1 MHRKVVA
8 VLFCDMVGSTSL
20 GESTEADALARVAV
34 AITQRTDALNIQG
47 DAFYE
52 LAQVLHAA
60 GRRNEAAVTLGQALK
75 RYARKNLAQAGQVRK
90 RLARVPGR
98 SVALGHARTVGA
110 WPRGGRGGNRPL
122 HVDPLRPAKRCR
134 FDRDG
139 AESWSANWIDPLPRL
154 YQSLGQTSSWR
165 SKGSTQ
171 QSRTRRATQ

>member
-1 MHRKVVA
+1 MHASQSSGGA
-8 VLFCDMVGSTSL
+8 VLRYGRLDVVGGVDGS
-20 GESTEADALARVAV
+20 DALAREAV

-75 RYARKNLAQAGQVRK
+75 RYARKNLARAGQVRQ
-90 RLARVPGR
+90 RLAEFQGC
-98 SVALGHARTVGA
+98 SVALGACS
-110 WPRGGRGGNRPL
+110 L
-122 HVDPLRPAKRCR
+122 HVDPLRPAKRCL

-171 QSRTRRATQ
+171 QSRTGRGTQ